1 MLRRLHNMALD
12 AIIFD
17 FDGVIIDTET
27 PDLEVWQEFFRSHG
41 LDAPASLWAT
51 RTGYNEGDAFDPASY
66 FERLTGQRLDEV
78 CRQEQF
84 QRYVDR
90 CRQQPILPGVRNLL
104 QQASQR
110 GIKLA
115 IASASYRSWVEPLL
129 RQHKLW
135 HYFDCVCTRED
146 VKQGKP
152 APDLYLAAANCLGLP
167 VDRCVAVEDSP
178 NGIRAALAAGVRCI
192 AVPNPLTARL
202 AGPEVSMTVPSLAD
216 LELQA
221 LLTRF

>member
-1 MLRRLHNMALD
+1 MAVD

-41 LDAPASLWAT
+41 LDAPTSLWAT
-51 RTGYNEGDAFDPASY
+51 RTGYNEGDVFDPARH
-66 FERLTGQRLDEV
+66 FERLTGQPLDEAH
-78 CRQEQF
+78 RQEQF
-84 QRYVDR
+84 QRYLDR
-90 CRQQPILPGVRNLL
+90 CRRQPVLPGVRDLL
-104 QQASQR
+104 EQAALR

-115 IASASYRSWVEPLL
+115 IASSSYRRWVEPLL

-152 APDLYLAAANCLGLP
+152 APDLYLAAAACLGLS
-167 VDRCVAVEDSP
+167 VDRCVAIEDSP
-178 NGIRAALAAGVRCI
+178 NGMRAALAAGIRCI
-192 AVPNPLTARL
+192 AVPNSLTARL
-202 AGPEVSMTVPSLAD
+202 ERPEVTLIVPSLAD
-216 LELQA
+216 LELPA
-221 LLTRF
+221 LLSRF